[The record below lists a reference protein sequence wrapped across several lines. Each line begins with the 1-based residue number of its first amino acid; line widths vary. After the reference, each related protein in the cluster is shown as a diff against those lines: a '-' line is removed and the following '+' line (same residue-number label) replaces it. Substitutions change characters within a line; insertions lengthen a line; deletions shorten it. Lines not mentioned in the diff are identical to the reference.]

1 MVAAVGSLGCALTR
15 LGQDGREQPRA
26 LLAAFWLNSDALGLA
41 VSKPTYPA
49 TIDTLGKLIEHGM
62 GAFLSC
68 PTCSKAGRLDVRDID
83 PERLAERVGRDR
95 CFINRRWPVRCATCG
110 ERNVD
115 VRIMAPTPSHPRL
128 R

>member
-1 MVAAVGSLGCALTR
+1 M
-15 LGQDGREQPRA
+15 
-26 LLAAFWLNSDALGLA
+26 
-41 VSKPTYPA
+41 SKPTYPV

-83 PERLAERVGRDR
+83 LEKLAERIGRDR
-95 CFINRRWPVRCATCG
+95 CFVNRRWPIRCATCG
-110 ERNVD
+110 ERNVE
-115 VRIMAPTPSHPRL
+115 VRIKPTAPPHPGL